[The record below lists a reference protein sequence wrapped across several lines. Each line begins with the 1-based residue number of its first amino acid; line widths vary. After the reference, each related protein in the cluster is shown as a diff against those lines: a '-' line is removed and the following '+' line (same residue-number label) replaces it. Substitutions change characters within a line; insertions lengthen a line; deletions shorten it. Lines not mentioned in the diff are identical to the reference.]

1 MLVQRPK
8 VEEGLGPNWVILGS
22 AKENHMMG
30 SKSTHNGYPAAM
42 EERRVGS
49 QGGETSLGH

>member
-8 VEEGLGPNWVILGS
+8 VEDGVGPNWVILGS